1 MRLGDSCLLGV
12 LGLGLAMGLVLAI
25 RKLAGCCRARAA
37 KKRSLNASRVWLGK
51 HRRPES
57 KLIVPSFIP
66 SSARAGYRDQAS
78 RRSETQEK
86 SGTYTPCTHPTF
98 SAYSMCTTMEEVE
111 VDKVVVD
118 YVEKASVNGPD
129 EEKAETEDVTPLEV
143 VVVKESDKDGV
154 VVGKVD
160 KSFVE
165 EEVPVD
171 EVEKA
176 SVKGPDEEKAET
188 EDETHLEVL
197 MMESEKLIVGKVVVE
212 EEVSEDEVV
221 MDLVLELVLELV
233 MEVVTEEEMALEVV
247 MVEEPIKDKVVEGK
261 VEESVLPLVLELV
274 FA

>member
-1 MRLGDSCLLGV
+1 
-12 LGLGLAMGLVLAI
+12 
-25 RKLAGCCRARAA
+25 
-37 KKRSLNASRVWLGK
+37 
-51 HRRPES
+51 
-57 KLIVPSFIP
+57 
-66 SSARAGYRDQAS
+66 
-78 RRSETQEK
+78 
-86 SGTYTPCTHPTF
+86 
-98 SAYSMCTTMEEVE
+98 MCTTMEEVE
-111 VDKVVVD
+111 GDKVVVD

-233 MEVVTEEEMALEVV
+233 MESEKLIVGKVV
-247 MVEEPIKDKVVEGK
+247 VEE
-261 VEESVLPLVLELV
+261 
-274 FA
+274 